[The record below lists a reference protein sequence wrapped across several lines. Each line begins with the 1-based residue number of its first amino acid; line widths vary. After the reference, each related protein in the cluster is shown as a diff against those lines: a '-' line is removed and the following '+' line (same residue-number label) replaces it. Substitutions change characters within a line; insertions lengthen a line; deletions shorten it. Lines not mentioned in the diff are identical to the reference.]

1 LSNGKANTKRTQV
14 DILKELRSQQAKMY
28 GLERRNFAG
37 LSPSSYG
44 FGGSSVSK
52 GTGSKDQKI
61 DFNFL
66 NKSGDLMIGPLGLKS
81 QQVTISGGEIDI
93 GQSSGNF
100 IPQIIILPE
109 TGTTD
114 TLVKIKNPIY
124 EHQLLFLQGV
134 SGNTITLQ
142 HTASETAYSI
152 RTPDGGNYDLVDNAI
167 ILVQYDDESQKWALV
182 AYSATGGGGANN
194 TLSNLI
200 TTSINQSLLPSAT
213 NLHNL
218 GSSSLNWKDIYMR
231 KIFLG
236 ASPVASTGIL
246 NLPNA
251 QYIKWRNSGNTGDFG
266 MRLNTDEQFQ
276 FEGSLVP
283 NVDDTNDLGDV
294 ISGLRWRDLNLTRY
308 FSCGS
313 SAVIGTYMQIG
324 GDIIPST
331 DNTSDLGASTLE
343 FRDLYIDGTAKI
355 DTLQVDAIASFS
367 GTSCAISSSNITL
380 GDTNSDDLYILARV
394 KSDIEPDADATYD
407 LGSSS
412 LVWNFCYGANIAIP
426 EKYAAGSEPTGKA
439 NTAILFCRD
448 NGAGKTQLRV
458 KFNTGTSVLIATEP

>member
-1 LSNGKANTKRTQV
+1 
-14 DILKELRSQQAKMY
+14 MY
-28 GLERRNFAG
+28 GLGRRNFAG
-37 LSPSSYG
+37 LSSASHG

-66 NKSGDLMIGPLGLKS
+66 NKSGDFMIGPLGLKS

-114 TLVKIKNPIY
+114 TLVKIKNPTY

-134 SGNTITLQ
+134 SGKTITLQ
-142 HTASETAYSI
+142 HTALPTAYSI
-152 RTPDGGNYDLVDNAI
+152 RTPDGGNYNLVDDEI
-167 ILVQYDDESQKWALV
+167 ILVQYDSESQKWALV
-182 AYSATGGGGANN
+182 AYNATGGGGGANN

-213 NLHNL
+213 NLRNL
-218 GSSSLNWKDIYMR
+218 GSSSLNWKDTYMR

-236 ASPVASTGIL
+236 ASPVASTGTL
-246 NLPNA
+246 NLPNST
-251 QYIKWRNSGNTGDFG
+251 YIMWRNSENTGDFG
-266 MRLNTDEQFQ
+266 MRLNTNEQFQ

-283 NVDDTNDLGDV
+283 NVDDTNDLGDQ
-294 ISGLRWRDLNLTRY
+294 ISGLRWRDLNLTRN
-308 FSCGS
+308 FSAMGH
-313 SAVIGTYMQIG
+313 ATITGALNVG
-324 GDIIPST
+324 GHFHPLT
-331 DNTSDLGASTLE
+331 DNTSDLGAAAYE

-355 DTLQVDAIASFS
+355 DTLQVDAIATFS
-367 GTSCAISSSNITL
+367 GTSCAINTPSIYL
-380 GDTNSDDLYILARV
+380 GDSNSDDLYITARV
-394 KSDIEPDADATYD
+394 KSDVEPDADATYD

-439 NTAILFCRD
+439 NTAILFTRD
-448 NGAGKTQLRV
+448 DGAGKTQLRV
-458 KFNTGTSVLIATEP
+458 KFNTGTSVLLATEP